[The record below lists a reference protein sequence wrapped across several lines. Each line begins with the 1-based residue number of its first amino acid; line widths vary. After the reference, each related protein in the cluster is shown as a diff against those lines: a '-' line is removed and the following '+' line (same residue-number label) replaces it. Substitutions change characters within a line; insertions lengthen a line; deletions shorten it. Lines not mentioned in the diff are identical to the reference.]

1 MDQHFETLGKIGL
14 VPVVRLDRPESAG
27 RLAEALL
34 AGGLPCAEITF
45 RAQGAAQ
52 AIRAIA
58 DGYPDLLVGAGT
70 VLTVEQA
77 RQAVDAGARFIV
89 SPGIARPVVE
99 WCRDSGVPVMPGVAT
114 PSEILTAMEFGL
126 TVLKMF
132 PIEALGGVPL
142 VEAVAAPF
150 GAVRFVP
157 TGGIS
162 AENLASYVRLP
173 SVLAVGG
180 SWMVSP
186 KHLGAGR
193 FDEVARLARE
203 AVDLVARTR
212 GGGA

>member
-186 KHLGAGR
+186 KHLGGGR